1 MRIVLVED
9 NISLAKGLRY
19 HLEDAGHAVDVL
31 HDGAEADLFLRDDG
45 AHVIVLDIDLPGM
58 DGLTVLRRMR
68 QRGDT
73 RPVLMLTAQAETGDK
88 VRCLDAGADD
98 YLGKPFEMAEF
109 GARIR
114 ALTRRVSE
122 SGGQSS
128 QIGSLSFDR
137 TARTIRGPDGPL
149 DVPRRE
155 VSLFETLMLADGR
168 IVSKQVLLD
177 SLYGTGADV
186 DEPVVEVYV
195 SRLRKRLK
203 PYGIAITV
211 KRGLGYS
218 MQPAP

>member
-9 NISLAKGLRY
+9 NISVAKGLRY

-31 HDGAEADLFLRDDG
+31 HDGAEADAFLRDDG
-45 AHVIVLDIDLPGM
+45 AHVVVLDIDLPGM
-58 DGLTVLRRMR
+58 DGLEVLRRMR

-73 RPVLMLTAQAETGDK
+73 RPVLMLTAQSDTSDK
-88 VRCLDAGADD
+88 VRGLDAGADD
-98 YLGKPFEMAEF
+98 YLAKPFEMAEF
-109 GARIR
+109 GARLR
-114 ALTRRVSE
+114 ALTRRVTE
-122 SGGQSS
+122 SAGQALR
-128 QIGSLSFDR
+128 IGALTFDR
-137 TARTIRGPDGPL
+137 TARTISAPGGAL

-155 VSLFETLMLADGR
+155 VSLFEALLLADGR
-168 IVSKQVLLD
+168 IVSKQGLLD

-203 PYGIAITV
+203 PHGIAITV
-211 KRGLGYS
+211 RRGLGYS